1 MGIGK
6 IEIIAIIVLLILL
19 LFIGGKKLPE
29 LARGIGKTRSE
40 FKKGLNSVLDGE
52 EDDKKN
58 KDDDKTVKKTSNKS

>member
-6 IEIIAIIVLLILL
+6 IEIIAIIVLVILL

-40 FKKGLNSVLDGE
+40 FKKGMSGDFDD
-52 EDDKKN
+52 EDEKPA
-58 KDDDKTVKKTSNKS
+58 KKTAKK

>member
-6 IEIIAIIVLLILL
+6 IEIIAIIVLVILL

-40 FKKGLNSVLDGE
+40 FKKGLSGE
-52 EDDKKN
+52 FDDEDEAKPA
-58 KDDDKTVKKTSNKS
+58 KKTTKK

>member
-6 IEIIAIIVLLILL
+6 IEIIAIIVLVILL

-40 FKKGLNSVLDGE
+40 FKKGLSGELDDE
-52 EDDKKN
+52 KDDKKV
-58 KDDDKTVKKTSNKS
+58 VKKTSKKS

>member
-6 IEIIAIIVLLILL
+6 IEIIAIIVLVILL

-40 FKKGLNSVLDGE
+40 FKKGLSGELDDE
-52 EDDKKN
+52 
-58 KDDDKTVKKTSNKS
+58 KDDEKVVKKTSKKS

>member
-6 IEIIAIIVLLILL
+6 IEIIAIIVLVILL

-40 FKKGLNSVLDGE
+40 FKKGMNGE
-52 EDDKKN
+52 F
-58 KDDDKTVKKTSNKS
+58 DDDDEAKPAKKTTKK